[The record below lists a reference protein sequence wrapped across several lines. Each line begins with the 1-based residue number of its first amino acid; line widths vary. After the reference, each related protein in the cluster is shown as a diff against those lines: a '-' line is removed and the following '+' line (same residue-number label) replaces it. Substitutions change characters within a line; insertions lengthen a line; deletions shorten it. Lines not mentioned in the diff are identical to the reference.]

1 MPFVRGLLDLA
12 ARQICSLSNEGS
24 FDAVFWL
31 RALHSFVNGPLRWL
45 VEESS
50 WQRELILLCW
60 HIPRVI
66 VEFER
71 LEKSLL

>member
-31 RALHSFVNGPLRWL
+31 RVSLAFIRERASPLAGGRIIMAERVDSFVLAYP
-45 VEESS
+45 
-50 WQRELILLCW
+50 
-60 HIPRVI
+60 
-66 VEFER
+66 
-71 LEKSLL
+71 KSDC